1 MKRVLYS
8 GSVHDQAE
16 KDAVMAVLDGGVTA
30 FAIGE
35 NVAAMEREVATLFGK
50 SSGIMVN
57 SGSSALYLAV
67 ELLDLPAGSEVI
79 TSTLTFSTDISSL
92 VRAGLVPVL
101 VDVEPDT
108 FNTDVAK
115 IEELITPNTRAILLP
130 NLSGNGP
137 DWDAVRAIA
146 DQHDL
151 LVVEDSCDALGHT
164 LRGTPTGSRSHIS
177 LTSFANSH
185 IITCA
190 GNGGMV
196 MVDSAALRDRAVM
209 LRRWGRRSEVQFF
222 GSRRGDRNFWEELD
236 GVHYDNQFIFDEVAW
251 NFEPSEVGAAF
262 GLEQL
267 KKLPGNLAKRNRNFA
282 RFSDFFA
289 AHTDAFLLPRQNDG
303 VDTAWLGFPLTIRDG
318 AGFSRAALQEHLD
331 ARGIDTRTIWTG
343 NVTRQPML
351 SEAVFRIP
359 DDGLPTCDSIMGRGV
374 LLPLSHAL
382 GDDDID
388 YITAEVSAFLG
399 SVR

>member
-1 MKRVLYS
+1 M
-8 GSVHDQAE
+8 
-16 KDAVMAVLDGGVTA
+16 
-30 FAIGE
+30 
-35 NVAAMEREVATLFGK
+35 
-50 SSGIMVN
+50 
-57 SGSSALYLAV
+57 
-67 ELLDLPAGSEVI
+67 
-79 TSTLTFSTDISSL
+79 
-92 VRAGLVPVL
+92 
-101 VDVEPDT
+101 
-108 FNTDVAK
+108 
-115 IEELITPNTRAILLP
+115 
-130 NLSGNGP
+130 
-137 DWDAVRAIA
+137 
-146 DQHDL
+146 
-151 LVVEDSCDALGHT
+151 
-164 LRGTPTGSRSHIS
+164 
-177 LTSFANSH
+177 
-185 IITCA
+185 
-190 GNGGMV
+190 
-196 MVDSAALRDRAVM
+196 
-209 LRRWGRRSEVQFF
+209 
-222 GSRRGDRNFWEELD
+222 
-236 GVHYDNQFIFDEVAW
+236 AW

-289 AHTDAFLLPRQNDG
+289 AYTDAFLLPRQNDG